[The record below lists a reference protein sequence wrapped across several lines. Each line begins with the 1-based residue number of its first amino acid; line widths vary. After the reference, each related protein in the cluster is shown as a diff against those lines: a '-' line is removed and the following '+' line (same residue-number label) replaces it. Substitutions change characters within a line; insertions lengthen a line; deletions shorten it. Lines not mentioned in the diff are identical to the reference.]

1 MSCFKSPAVFF
12 FRGIFPANLR
22 GTSPQYS
29 QINLGWCKTMDHVG
43 SMVHEIGHAIG
54 MNHEQK
60 RGDAAQAYEGHG
72 PHLIMHWQL
81 GDETSNIFI
90 MFTPIIPGEMWFQF
104 D

>member
-1 MSCFKSPAVFF
+1 
-12 FRGIFPANLR
+12 
-22 GTSPQYS
+22 
-29 QINLGWCKTMDHVG
+29 MDHVG

-81 GDETSNIFI
+81 GGETFKHFF
-90 MFTPIIPGEMWFQF
+90 MFTPKYRKGDFWEPNLTVLCEKKLFIG
-104 D
+104 